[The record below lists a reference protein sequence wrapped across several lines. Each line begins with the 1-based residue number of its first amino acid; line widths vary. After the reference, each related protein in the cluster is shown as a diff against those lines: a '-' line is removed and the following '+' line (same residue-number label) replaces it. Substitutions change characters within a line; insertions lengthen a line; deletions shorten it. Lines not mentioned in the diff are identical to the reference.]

1 VVSRYTLEAQKVFK
15 AFKPPYPN
23 FVVDVVEYDK
33 MNTLA
38 LRVYRPNVEEFSQG
52 QKVALAEY
60 LYKLRDAMRDV
71 GVRVFIE
78 GVESDPPK
86 R

>member
-1 VVSRYTLEAQKVFK
+1 MSRYTLEAKKVFQNMK
-15 AFKPPYPN
+15 APYPN
-23 FVVDVVEYDK
+23 FVVDVVEYDR

-60 LYKLRDAMRDV
+60 LYRLRDAMRDV
-71 GVRVFIE
+71 GVKVFIE
-78 GVESDPPK
+78 GVESDPPQ